1 MSVSKATQERTVP
14 NSTDTDELGGVLVER
29 DCSLDYTKLK
39 EGVYCR
45 IGKTANEMMC
55 KGPILYQDDRELLKP
70 LWQLL
75 VDDTRICNDALRCEV
90 LYTALASFNDSPLEK
105 TVETWSRQIRYICQR
120 AYWDIGLPDE
130 KTGKERS
137 QEDKRMCA
145 IEGLEIIE
153 ENLKWFVGFIRGYAG
168 SCNPVDAVPFQHDG
182 LDRIARKIERFL
194 VDSAKSKKKALEAK

>member
-14 NSTDTDELGGVLVER
+14 NSTDTDRLGGVLVER

-39 EGVYCR
+39 EGVYRR

-70 LWQLL
+70 LWRLL
-75 VDDTRICNDALRCEV
+75 VDGARICNDALRCEV
-90 LYTALASFNDSPLEK
+90 LYTALASYELEK
-105 TVETWSRQIRYICQR
+105 TVETWSGQIRYICQR
-120 AYWDIGLPDE
+120 AYWDIDLSDK

-153 ENLKWFVGFIRGYAG
+153 ENLKWFVGFIRGYVE
-168 SCNPVDAVPFQHDG
+168 SCNAVDAVSFQHDR

-194 VDSAKSKKKALEAK
+194 ADSAELKAKALEAK